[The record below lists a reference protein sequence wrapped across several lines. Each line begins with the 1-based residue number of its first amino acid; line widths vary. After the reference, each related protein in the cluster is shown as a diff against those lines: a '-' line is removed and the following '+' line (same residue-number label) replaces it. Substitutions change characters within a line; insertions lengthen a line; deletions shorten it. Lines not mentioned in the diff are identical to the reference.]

1 MTNSIR
7 FPFPVW
13 MLHGRVE
20 EGEDGGP
27 VFGSLLPGIHG
38 GRRSPTAAREDC
50 ALPKV
55 TQPEFWPDEAPRME
69 EQLPTL
75 LAITKEE
82 EKTAY
87 ARVLKKWFYA
97 TALFQLYRKL
107 FKGLLQKISP
117 TMWTSDKSFNLLIW
131 KFRELLLT
139 SPQNI
144 QLDLKWF
151 FSTEQLLALICKT
164 FRYLFTI
171 VLFKGGRILIM
182 RLPSW
187 IWILN
192 LECFNQQLFQASGI
206 KDVEALK

>member
-1 MTNSIR
+1 
-7 FPFPVW
+7 
-13 MLHGRVE
+13 
-20 EGEDGGP
+20 
-27 VFGSLLPGIHG
+27 
-38 GRRSPTAAREDC
+38 
-50 ALPKV
+50 
-55 TQPEFWPDEAPRME
+55 ME

-117 TMWTSDKSFNLLIW
+117 TMWTSDKSINLLFW

-139 SPQNI
+139 CPQNI